1 MDTEALNITAW
12 QLKHLAQALTRAKR
26 LEAMRMAFHKELY
39 ECISFP
45 TTNFDPLNPKGIKT
59 ATDAQAIRI
68 IELKERYDRTIMNE
82 YGRHVQWKLLL
93 DWLTD
98 RDQLIMIRYF
108 QKKKYVRPELI
119 ASLLQRIH
127 SKMEE
132 EESYI
137 EKARN
142 DLAKEEHAEYRRV
155 KAEKR
160 LPKRKL
166 SIYEDGKW
174 LFIDPDEYKIQQ
186 WQKKQEQRFEETR
199 RYFRETYNHPDA
211 L

>member
-1 MDTEALNITAW
+1 METEELNITAW

-26 LEAMRMAFHKELY
+26 LEAMRMAFRKELY

-93 DWLTD
+93 DWVTD

-119 ASLLQRIH
+119 ASLLHRIH

-142 DLAKEEHAEYRRV
+142 DLAKEEHEEYRRV

-160 LPKRKL
+160 LPKRKV
-166 SIYEDGKW
+166 SIFEDGKW
-174 LFIDPDEYKIQQ
+174 ILIDPDEYKIQQ
-186 WQKKQEQRFEETR
+186 WKKQRDQEREELQK
-199 RYFRETYNHPDA
+199 YFRETKRHSEA